1 MRTFFNGIRM
11 GMREIL
17 AHPARSFLTMLG
29 IILGVTALVSTISI
43 VAGMFRYAEEQ
54 LKEAGGLEKLIIEEE
69 EPPAYQQEIK
79 RYSRGL
85 TLDDVEVLRE
95 TVRGIDIVA
104 PELNEYRYI
113 ARAEGNE
120 YRSRLKGV
128 TPDYFP
134 LNRYDVVEGRALVPE
149 DVTAAAQV
157 VVLGENGASTLFPGR
172 LSVVGETILI
182 GRVPFE
188 VIGRLK
194 NYEMEG
200 SSRIGSSGG
209 RNSLRWKNRGMFIPI
224 TTMQKRF
231 PMKDDEMLG
240 RVDSIS
246 VRLLDLD
253 QMNDV
258 VAQINNALTASHGGI
273 LDFQVATNEEGVA
286 QVREQRKTYYT
297 AMGGVAGISLVVGG
311 IGIMNVMLAS
321 ISERIREIG
330 IRKAVGATNANVFL
344 QVLAEAVTLSL
355 LGGLIGMLTSV
366 LCVDLLAGL
375 LENSPLEPSVS
386 VEALTVGF
394 VFSVVVGVASGLYP
408 AIKAARLDPIDALR
422 YE

>member
-1 MRTFFNGIRM
+1 MKTFLNGIRM
-11 GMREIL
+11 GIREIF

-43 VAGMFRYAEEQ
+43 VDGMFRYAEEQ
-54 LKEAGGLEKLIIEEE
+54 LKEAGGLEKLLIESE
-69 EPPAYQQEIK
+69 EPPAHQREIR
-79 RYSRGL
+79 RYSKGL
-85 TLDDVEVLRE
+85 RLDDVEVLRE
-95 TVRGIDIVA
+95 TVRGIDLIA
-104 PELNEYRYI
+104 PEANEYRYI

-128 TPDYFP
+128 TPEYFP
-134 LNRYDVVEGRALVPE
+134 MNRYDVAEGRMLIQS
-149 DVTAAAQV
+149 DVERAAQV
-157 VVLGENGASTLFPGR
+157 VTLGHQAANELFPGR

-182 GRVPFE
+182 GRVPFV

-194 NYEMEG
+194 NYELEG
-200 SSRIGSSGG
+200 SGRIGGG
-209 RNSLRWKNRGMFIPI
+209 NDGNSLRWKNRGMFIPV

-231 PMKDDEMLG
+231 SRKGDIGLG
-240 RVDSIS
+240 AVDAIS
-246 VRLLDLD
+246 VRLVDID

-258 VAQINNALTASHGGI
+258 VAQVNNALAASHGGI
-273 LDFQVATNEEGVA
+273 LDFEVTTNEEGVA

-355 LGGLIGMLTSV
+355 LGGVIGMLTS
-366 LCVDLLAGL
+366 LGCVDLLAGV
-375 LENSPLEPSVS
+375 LEDSPLEPNVS
-386 VEALTVGF
+386 GDALMIGF
-394 VFSVVVGVASGLYP
+394 AFSVVVGVASGLYP
-408 AIKAARLDPIDALR
+408 AMKAARLDPIDALR